1 MNLLTRIGGALFGD
15 KGLAGG
21 VVDTLQ
27 SIGLLKDP
35 KEAQAALERMKAL
48 ELRGEE
54 LDLETLKAT
63 IADQS
68 SARDMQKTALVQ
80 EDKFAKRFIYWY
92 AIGVT
97 ALSFAFF
104 FAIILISM
112 DEFQKQN
119 AGIIVG
125 FLLGTGLATIMGF
138 FYGTSYGTLKKNK
151 QIESLAANQKE

>member
-54 LDLETLKAT
+54 LDLETLKVEAT
-63 IADQS
+63 DRDSARKREIEVKDATPRQIAWVSFIGFFLILAVLMFVPVPATAKDALLIMLGTLAGIVTSITAYYYGS
-68 SARDMQKTALVQ
+68 SAGSARKNETIDKLVG
-80 EDKFAKRFIYWY
+80 K
-92 AIGVT
+92 
-97 ALSFAFF
+97 
-104 FAIILISM
+104 
-112 DEFQKQN
+112 
-119 AGIIVG
+119 
-125 FLLGTGLATIMGF
+125 
-138 FYGTSYGTLKKNK
+138 
-151 QIESLAANQKE
+151 